1 MNPRWLRAL
10 QQMNQ
15 QAGRMQHL
23 LNDLLLL
30 ARLETSSRPTDNQP
44 VAVGLLLQSIISDAR
59 ALSGARAHL
68 ISLMPIRSCSSGS
81 ETELRSA
88 FSNLVFNAVKYPD
101 GGTIHVRWWA
111 TRPVR
116 T

>member
-44 VAVGLLLQSIISDAR
+44 VAVGLLLQSIVSDAR
-59 ALSGARAHL
+59 ALSGARGHL
-68 ISLMPIRSCSSGS
+68 ISLDAAPSCSSKVA
-81 ETELRSA
+81 RP
-88 FSNLVFNAVKYPD
+88 NCAVPSPTWYSTP
-101 GGTIHVRWWA
+101 
-111 TRPVR
+111 
-116 T
+116 